1 MLIEY
6 AITCGYPGEAD
17 LFVAQAV
24 LQYVVV
30 YDVKLCY
37 DLVLVINLLHLIS
50 CVIFLKV
57 FVSEKIINSSLCV

>member
-6 AITCGYPGEAD
+6 AVTCGYPGEAD

-50 CVIFLKV
+50 CVIF
-57 FVSEKIINSSLCV
+57 F